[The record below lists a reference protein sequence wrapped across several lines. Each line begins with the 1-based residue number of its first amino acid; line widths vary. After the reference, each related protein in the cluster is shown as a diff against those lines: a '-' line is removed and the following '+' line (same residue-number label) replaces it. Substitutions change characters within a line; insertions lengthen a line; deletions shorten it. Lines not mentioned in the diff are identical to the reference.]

1 MKLTVPVELVSES
14 NVREHWAKKG
24 NRKKKQR
31 RAVRQAWLLAGEPV
45 LPSLMM
51 LKLTRVC
58 TSRRKIRDFDN
69 LVGCFKAVID
79 EVADIAGIDDK
90 DVFWP
95 EKRKEGFQQVVGE
108 SMECVI
114 EIIDMTRIGEELTEL
129 QAEFLGCWIERSE
142 ELGYS
147 PSLRQMQELASWN
160 AQQLMDYV
168 VEKGYVR
175 RDAGV
180 SRGTSLT
187 EQGRLWLLKRNK

>member
-1 MKLTVPVELVSES
+1 MRLTVPVELVSES

-31 RAVRQAWLLAGEPV
+31 RAVRQAWLLAGQPV

-79 EVADIAGIDDK
+79 EIADIAGIDDK

-142 ELGYS
+142 ELGILS
-147 PSLRQMQELASWN
+147 KPQA
-160 AQQLMDYV
+160 
-168 VEKGYVR
+168 
-175 RDAGV
+175 DAGV
-180 SRGTSLT
+180 GELERSAAYGLCSRKGLCEKRCGCFTWNIFDGTRAAVAAK
-187 EQGRLWLLKRNK
+187 EK